1 MAAAEVAASND
12 QYKLTPF
19 GRLCT
24 EGRTAMTMTRPEMA
38 KLVNTSPRDIS
49 LIETGQ
55 KTPPAHYVVLVMG
68 ILGLDLEEVEAALA
82 AQDPT
87 YKLTRVPQPRY
98 GDVR

>member
-1 MAAAEVAASND
+1 MAAAEVAASNCH
-12 QYKLTPF
+12 YELTPF

-49 LIETGQ
+49 AMECGQ
-55 KTPPAHYVVLVMG
+55 KIPPAHYVVLVMG
-68 ILGLDLEEVEAALA
+68 ILGLDLDEVEAALA
-82 AQDPT
+82 IQDPT
-87 YKLTRVPQPRY
+87 YKLSRTSQPRY

>member
-1 MAAAEVAASND
+1 MATTKVVASND
-12 QYKLTPF
+12 HYQLTPF
-19 GRLCT
+19 GQQCT

-49 LIETGQ
+49 LMESGQ
-55 KTPPAHYVVLVMG
+55 KIPPAHYVVLAMG
-68 ILGLDLEEVEAALA
+68 VLGLDLEEVEAALA

-87 YKLTRVPQPRY
+87 YRLTRVSQPRY